1 MLFLGW
7 QNIIDILVSHKTQS
21 EEVDK
26 TIILAVNKKNK
37 LVFKS
42 VKQVRSW
49 VKNKKFLLSAN
60 HSKESISLKPFEQST
75 MDQYKAINH
84 IRDRRHIAQCPI
96 TQWLRSLSGPAAG
109 WSKLTCYAQ
118 VDERA
123 CLVLS
128 VPLIHSL
135 HVVSPG
141 VTCFCSKDHQLIL
154 QCDGSVSETR
164 HSVKP
169 TYGNATKISSSGQQ
183 YSNKDLNMG
192 WGDGSI
198 TKLLNCLES
207 LRVWVQLPEA
217 MRKSWL
223 WCHAYNPSTEEAEMS
238 RPLGLISQS
247 AA

>member
-60 HSKESISLKPFEQST
+60 YSKESISLKPFEQST

-96 TQWLRSLSGPAAG
+96 TQWLLITAKIPFRASSWMIKTHVLCSGGWMGLS
-109 WSKLTCYAQ
+109 C
-118 VDERA
+118 
-123 CLVLS
+123 
-128 VPLIHSL
+128 
-135 HVVSPG
+135 
-141 VTCFCSKDHQLIL
+141 
-154 QCDGSVSETR
+154 
-164 HSVKP
+164 
-169 TYGNATKISSSGQQ
+169 
-183 YSNKDLNMG
+183 
-192 WGDGSI
+192 
-198 TKLLNCLES
+198 S
-207 LRVWVQLPEA
+207 LRSSHSQPA
-217 MRKSWL
+217 RSK
-223 WCHAYNPSTEEAEMS
+223 PRS
-238 RPLGLISQS
+238 RLLL
-247 AA
+247 